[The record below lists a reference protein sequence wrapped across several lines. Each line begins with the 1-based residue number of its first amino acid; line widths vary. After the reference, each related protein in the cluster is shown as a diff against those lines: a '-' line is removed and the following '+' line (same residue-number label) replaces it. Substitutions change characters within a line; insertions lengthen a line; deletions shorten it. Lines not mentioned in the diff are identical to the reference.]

1 MEVGESDP
9 EREWL
14 RISAGGESGEEIR
27 TVVDEVE
34 VYEASFMLPDEAE
47 FFRSRWTSTAAASSK
62 DDFLLCWRFS
72 SLELREQDEDE
83 DELLGRLRC
92 ADDED
97 EDEDDLDFAAA
108 ELGLRRSSWGWS
120 SHSSEGKYISSVSR

>member
-47 FFRSRWTSTAAASSK
+47 FFRSLWTSTTASSK

-72 SLELREQDEDE
+72 SLELREQDEEEE
-83 DELLGRLRC
+83 DELLGRLR
-92 ADDED
+92 
-97 EDEDDLDFAAA
+97 
-108 ELGLRRSSWGWS
+108 
-120 SHSSEGKYISSVSR
+120 